1 MNNNS
6 SLRRLLA
13 GIFTPL
19 ALLVAST
26 ESHAFFGVDIR
37 TTTTSTSDIFADR
50 LFSATPNTKAPSG
63 TRIWIVLDV
72 AGNGVPQ
79 NPLAGAILGPD
90 DQIIAEDMVPGQLP
104 PTFLGRYVRNGVLI
118 ADDSL
123 RDKTNVFVYVW
134 DYYET
139 TNSVPHYEPPA
150 GARYGIARLS
160 TTPVPA
166 VGNAKWRI
174 YTDVFANSLTVGG
187 GVTRPTI
194 SGVSAQTTGPDLI
207 LSFNFPTAAGVS
219 YQVQTATNLSAAPI
233 SWVNE
238 GGAIPGT
245 GSAKNF
251 SSTNNISTLPIKFY
265 RVVAN

>member
-1 MNNNS
+1 MNINF

-13 GIFTPL
+13 GLFAPL
-19 ALLVAST
+19 ALLVTSPEAHS
-26 ESHAFFGVDIR
+26 FFGVDIR

-50 LFSATPNTKAPSG
+50 LFSATPNTKAPAG

-90 DQIIAEDMVPGQLP
+90 DQIILEDVVPGQALP
-104 PTFLGRYVRNGVLI
+104 IFAGQYRRNGLI
-118 ADDSL
+118 ISDDSL

-150 GARYGIARLS
+150 GARYGTARLS
-160 TTPVPA
+160 TTPVPV

-174 YTDVFANSLTVGG
+174 FQNVFADSLSVGG
-187 GVTRPTI
+187 GITQPTI
-194 SGVSAQTTGPDLI
+194 SGVSAQTTGQGLI

-233 SWVNE
+233 NWVNE
-238 GGAIPGT
+238 GGIIPGN
-245 GSAKNF
+245 GAAKTF
-251 SSTNNISTLPIKFY
+251 SSTNDVSTLPIKFY
-265 RVVAN
+265 RVVGN